1 MVLAQAAATTQV
13 VVAKAQVVAQAAPPA
28 EDILVLDETISR
40 KRGANAR
47 RGRLFWAEWRG
58 PFRLALFVARW
69 PLASKAA
76 YETPYWPLAAALE
89 KRRSYDP
96 MCCLRASGRDQI

>member
-1 MVLAQAAATTQV
+1 MVLAQAAAPTQV

-40 KRGANAR
+40 SAAQMRGA
-47 RGRLFWAEWRG
+47 GRNGGLHS
-58 PFRLALFVARW
+58 ALRFVARR

-76 YETPYWPLAAALE
+76 CKIPYWPLAAALE
-89 KRRSYDP
+89 KRRSCCS